1 MSEEEGGLVAHVT
14 LHGTDYAAFLR
25 SEQQKGQRS
34 VPGRSGCGIC
44 GVRTLDEARR
54 VLPLAPAGAVPS
66 LDAIGKALGVLQQ
79 ADTARGAHAA
89 AYCTRDGAIA
99 VLREDVGRHNALDKL
114 IGALMRLPK
123 TPDLANGF
131 CLLTSRCSYEMV
143 QKAVRGGISTLVA
156 MASPTAL
163 ALRVAE
169 EAGLTVIALAK
180 QDGMVQFTHTH
191 PSPQEIAV

>member
-1 MSEEEGGLVAHVT
+1 
-14 LHGTDYAAFLR
+14 
-25 SEQQKGQRS
+25 
-34 VPGRSGCGIC
+34 
-44 GVRTLDEARR
+44 
-54 VLPLAPAGAVPS
+54 
-66 LDAIGKALGVLQQ
+66 
-79 ADTARGAHAA
+79 
-89 AYCTRDGAIA
+89 
-99 VLREDVGRHNALDKL
+99 
-114 IGALMRLPK
+114 
-123 TPDLANGF
+123 
-131 CLLTSRCSYEMV
+131 MV

>member
-1 MSEEEGGLVAHVT
+1 M
-14 LHGTDYAAFLR
+14 
-25 SEQQKGQRS
+25 
-34 VPGRSGCGIC
+34 
-44 GVRTLDEARR
+44 
-54 VLPLAPAGAVPS
+54 
-66 LDAIGKALGVLQQ
+66 
-79 ADTARGAHAA
+79 
-89 AYCTRDGAIA
+89 
-99 VLREDVGRHNALDKL
+99 LREDVGRHNALDKL

>member
-79 ADTARGAHAA
+79 ADTARVPML
-89 AYCTRDGAIA
+89 RLIA
-99 VLREDVGRHNALDKL
+99 QGMV
-114 IGALMRLPK
+114 P
-123 TPDLANGF
+123 
-131 CLLTSRCSYEMV
+131 SRCCAKMS
-143 QKAVRGGISTLVA
+143 GGITRLIS
-156 MASPTAL
+156 
-163 ALRVAE
+163 
-169 EAGLTVIALAK
+169 
-180 QDGMVQFTHTH
+180 
-191 PSPQEIAV
+191 